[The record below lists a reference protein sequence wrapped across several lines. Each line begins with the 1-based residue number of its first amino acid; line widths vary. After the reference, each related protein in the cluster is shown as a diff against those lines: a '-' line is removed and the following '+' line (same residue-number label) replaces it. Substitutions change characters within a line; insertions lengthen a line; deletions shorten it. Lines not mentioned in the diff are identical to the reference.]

1 VSEIRAVKFNYVLE
15 EDKSGLYSLE
25 FEGDREMTTEEQL
38 AALKVIRTRMDIIK
52 SDVVPSSMWC
62 NPRRYRLANV
72 PEMQSPMVC
81 EDCGALVADLPA
93 HDAFHRRVD
102 NA

>member
-72 PEMQSPMVC
+72 PEIAIADGLRGLWRAGGRSP
-81 EDCGALVADLPA
+81 GT
-93 HDAFHRRVD
+93 RRIPSEG
-102 NA
+102 